1 MCARVRVRVRVR
13 VRAVRA
19 VRVRAHDVPMG
30 GQIRRVCALEMKI
43 SKCEMKIWTFKLGFG
58 GRWVC
63 TEGVGCWLLSW
74 KGWAGVPESFG

>member
-1 MCARVRVRVRVR
+1 VCARVRVRVRVR

-43 SKCEMKIWTFKLGFG
+43 SKCEMKIWTFKLG
-58 GRWVC
+58 RWVWRALGLHGGC
-63 TEGVGCWLLSW
+63 WVLAAFLEGVGRCT
-74 KGWAGVPESFG
+74 